1 MITNF
6 LAPLTHKLFAG
17 ALGIA
22 LVTIGILWWANG
34 AKAER
39 IEGLHKDL
47 AGEEARHAVTRQS
60 VGTLEKVIADL
71 NEQAEKRAAA
81 FAEAQEMAEKRESEL
96 AAARRSSNA
105 AIARLRALSQ
115 REGQCA
121 VPDDLRDLAEGL

>member
-6 LAPLTHKLFAG
+6 LAPLTHKLFVG

-22 LVTIGILWWANG
+22 LVAIGILWWSNN
-34 AKAER
+34 AKAGH
-39 IEGLHKDL
+39 IEGLQKDL

-60 VGTLEKVIADL
+60 VGTLEAVIADL
-71 NEQAEKRAAA
+71 NEQVEQRAAA
-81 FAEAQEMAEKRESEL
+81 FAEAQQLAEKRESEL

>member
-22 LVTIGILWWANG
+22 LVAIGILWWANG

-39 IEGLHKDL
+39 IEGLQKDL
-47 AGEEARHAVTRQS
+47 AGEEARHAVPRQS
-60 VGTLEKVIADL
+60 VDALEAVIADL
-71 NEQAEKRAAA
+71 NEQAEQRAAA
-81 FAEAQEMAEKRESEL
+81 FAEAQEMAEKREGEL
-96 AAARRSSNA
+96 AAARRSSDA

-121 VPDDLRDLAEGL
+121 APDDLRDLAEGL

>member
-1 MITNF
+1 MITKF
-6 LAPLTHKLFAG
+6 LAPLTHKLFIG

-22 LVTIGILWWANG
+22 LVAIGILWWSNS

-39 IEGLHKDL
+39 IEGLQKDL

-96 AAARRSSNA
+96 AAARRSSDA
-105 AIARLRALSQ
+105 SIARLRALSQ